1 MIGLKK
7 ATNKEDAI
15 LLNKL
20 AREIWEEHY
29 TAIIGAEQVEYM
41 LTNLQSTEK
50 IYQDIVNG
58 MNYFLINFD
67 GKTVGYTGF
76 QLENDYLFLSKL
88 YVKST
93 ARQHGIGKKVFQQIQ
108 DIARENDLL
117 KIQLTV
123 NKYNDK
129 SIAAYKKMGFVTVKE
144 QVVDIGGGYIM
155 DDFVMEYS
163 LEDKTK

>member
-1 MIGLKK
+1 
-7 ATNKEDAI
+7 
-15 LLNKL
+15 
-20 AREIWEEHY
+20 
-29 TAIIGAEQVEYM
+29 
-41 LTNLQSTEK
+41 
-50 IYQDIVNG
+50 

-108 DIARENDLL
+108 NIARENDLL

-163 LEDKTK
+163 LEDNTK